1 MSSSEP
7 IAADAVVTRNDD
19 MVGVEV
25 DGTVVMMSVEQGMYF
40 GLNGVGP
47 RIWSLLA
54 TPRTVGDLCR
64 ELQEEFEVE
73 PELCR
78 AQVLEFLAGLV
89 EAGLVQVDREA
100 TAETRPAAGA

>member
-1 MSSSEP
+1 MSSSGP
-7 IAADAVVTRNDD
+7 ISADTVITRNDD

-54 TPRTVGDLCR
+54 TPRSVADVCR
-64 ELQEEFEVE
+64 VLQEEFDVE
-73 PELCR
+73 PEVCR
-78 AQVLEFLAGLV
+78 SQVLEFLAGLV
-89 EAGLVQVDREA
+89 EAGLVQVDRDA
-100 TAETRPAAGA
+100 TAETRPAPGA